1 MKLLRTLDIDGGSH
15 ADITY
20 NMAGNEVIVSSYYEG
35 GKGVITITTR
45 LSDNAKQQQLPGPAK
60 PAVIYQASSY
70 HISCRNIDRPGYCY
84 ISNFAFDSALGAYMF
99 REVFALKLDS
109 ICTVERFSPDFKA
122 PLPLADLDYER
133 QAHAVPNR
141 DGSLVLFS
149 SDWGDPG
156 SNAIVHDYVVGVR
169 VP

>member
-1 MKLLRTLDIDGGSH
+1 MREPAQTMPIKAARDLLLRGQGLLADPGRAASASAVLDEIRS
-15 ADITY
+15 
-20 NMAGNEVIVSSYYEG
+20 
-35 GKGVITITTR
+35 
-45 LSDNAKQQQLPGPAK
+45 
-60 PAVIYQASSY
+60 
-70 HISCRNIDRPGYCY
+70 
-84 ISNFAFDSALGAYMF
+84 LGF
-99 REVFALKLDS
+99 VQLDS